1 MLSERLLLGQ
11 CRSFCP
17 LLYFFHSPARCSWVK
32 SVVVQISNDRK
43 WPIAH
48 LVTVR
53 FPSELH
59 KNLACMMAM
68 KHDEM
73 KRWLEAGTDTV
84 RRLEATLWWR
94 SWHFLWSYGGIFKH
108 GFYLVFWQVASLPR
122 SSDIPGK
129 YPLSIPIHHNSL
141 FSPEVHSLDA
151 VPEKKWPFLQSHKCH
166 VTGHSVCDSFPQTVK
181 NTSLLNTIKIS
192 PKKYGAD
199 ELLSIITFF
208 LICTAIQKFQVS
220 NVIFCIKL
228 I

>member
-1 MLSERLLLGQ
+1 METKCWANAYFWASVVPSVHS
-11 CRSFCP
+11 CISFTV
-17 LLYFFHSPARCSWVK
+17 LHAAVGWSL

-48 LVTVR
+48 LVAVR
-53 FPSELH
+53 FPSALH
-59 KNLACMMAM
+59 ENLACMLAM

-84 RRLEATLWWR
+84 RRLEAALWWR

-129 YPLSIPIHHNSL
+129 YPLSIPIHHNSNCL

-151 VPEKKWPFLQSHKCH
+151 GSRKKSSLFCKAINVMWLITLYVTPSHRQWKIQVCLTLLKSLQR
-166 VTGHSVCDSFPQTVK
+166 
-181 NTSLLNTIKIS
+181 NTALMNYCLL
-192 PKKYGAD
+192 
-199 ELLSIITFF
+199 
-208 LICTAIQKFQVS
+208 
-220 NVIFCIKL
+220 
-228 I
+228 